1 MDPWPNFF
9 PPLLRED
16 HSMIPLV
23 ILLGVF
29 LTVLLVGVA
38 QFNRLVRSRQMA
50 QEGLSGIDVQLK
62 RRADLIPNLIEAVK
76 GYMGHERGVL
86 EKVTELRAQSLQAGS
101 LAEKGQVEGMLSR
114 ALGNLFAVAE
124 NYPDLKASQN
134 FLDLQKSLADIEEQ
148 IQLSRRYYNGAVRNL
163 NILVDSFPS
172 NIVARMFGFT
182 SMEYFEL
189 EDQADRAV
197 PKVSFP

>member
-1 MDPWPNFF
+1 
-9 PPLLRED
+9 
-16 HSMIPLV
+16 MIPLLIILAV
-23 ILLGVF
+23 VLTVFLLGV
-29 LTVLLVGVA
+29 T
-38 QFNRLVRSRQMA
+38 QYNRLVRSRQMA

-62 RRADLIPNLIEAVK
+62 RRADLIPNLLEAVK
-76 GYMGHERGVL
+76 GYMGHEAQVL
-86 EKVTELRAQSLQAGS
+86 EKVTDLRAKSLQAGS
-101 LAEKGQVEGMLSR
+101 VAEKGQVEGLLSR

-134 FLDLQKSLADIEEQ
+134 FMELQKSLADVEEQ
-148 IQLSRRYYNGAVRNL
+148 IQLSRRYYNGAARNL

-182 SMEYFEL
+182 SVEYFEL

-197 PKVSFP
+197 PRVSFG

>member
-1 MDPWPNFF
+1 
-9 PPLLRED
+9 
-16 HSMIPLV
+16 MIPLLIILAV
-23 ILLGVF
+23 ILTVFLLGV
-29 LTVLLVGVA
+29 T
-38 QFNRLVRSRQMA
+38 QYNRLVRSRQMA

-62 RRADLIPNLIEAVK
+62 RRADLIPNLLESVK
-76 GYMGHERGVL
+76 GYMGHERQVL
-86 EKVTELRAQSLQAGS
+86 EKVTELRAQSLKAGTV
-101 LAEKGQVEGMLSR
+101 AEKGQVEGLLSR

-148 IQLSRRYYNGAVRNL
+148 IQLSRRYYNGAARNL

-182 SMEYFEL
+182 SVEYFEL

-197 PKVSFP
+197 PRVSFG

>member
-1 MDPWPNFF
+1 
-9 PPLLRED
+9 
-16 HSMIPLV
+16 MIPLL
-23 ILLGVF
+23 IIFAVF
-29 LTVLLVGVA
+29 LTVFLLGVT
-38 QFNRLVRSRQMA
+38 QYNRLVRSRQMA

-62 RRADLIPNLIEAVK
+62 RRADLIPNLLETVK
-76 GYMGHERGVL
+76 GYMGHERQVL
-86 EKVTELRAQSLQAGS
+86 EKVTELRVRSLQAGS
-101 LAEKGQVEGMLSR
+101 VAEKGQVEGLLSR

-134 FLDLQKSLADIEEQ
+134 FIELQKSLADIEEQ
-148 IQLSRRYYNGAVRNL
+148 LQLSRRYYNGAARNL

-182 SMEYFEL
+182 SVEYFEL

-197 PKVSFP
+197 PRVGFP

>member
-1 MDPWPNFF
+1 MVPFLIF
-9 PPLLRED
+9 VA
-16 HSMIPLV
+16 IV
-23 ILLGVF
+23 ATVF
-29 LTVLLVGVA
+29 LVGVT
-38 QFNRLVRSRQMA
+38 QYNRLVQARQMA

-62 RRADLIPNLIEAVK
+62 RRADLIPNLLEAVK

-86 EKVTELRAQSLQAGS
+86 EKVTELRAKSLQAGT

-134 FLDLQKSLADIEEQ
+134 FIELQKALSDTEEQ

-172 NIVARMFGFT
+172 NILARMFGFAT
-182 SMEYFEL
+182 MEYFEL

>member
-1 MDPWPNFF
+1 MVPFLIF
-9 PPLLRED
+9 VA
-16 HSMIPLV
+16 IV
-23 ILLGVF
+23 ATVF
-29 LTVLLVGVA
+29 LVGVT
-38 QFNRLVRSRQMA
+38 QYNRLVQARQMA

-86 EKVTELRAQSLQAGS
+86 EKVTELRAKSLQGGT

-134 FLDLQKSLADIEEQ
+134 FIELQKALSDTEEQ

-172 NIVARMFGFT
+172 NIIARMFGFT
-182 SMEYFEL
+182 AMEYFEL

>member
-1 MDPWPNFF
+1 
-9 PPLLRED
+9 
-16 HSMIPLV
+16 MIPLLIILAV
-23 ILLGVF
+23 ILTVFLLGV
-29 LTVLLVGVA
+29 T
-38 QFNRLVRSRQMA
+38 QYNRLVRSRQMA

-62 RRADLIPNLIEAVK
+62 RRADLIPNLLESVK
-76 GYMGHERGVL
+76 GYMGHERQVL
-86 EKVTELRAQSLQAGS
+86 EKVTELRAQSLKAGTV
-101 LAEKGQVEGMLSR
+101 AEKGQVEGLLSR

-148 IQLSRRYYNGAVRNL
+148 IQLSRRYYNGAARNL

-182 SMEYFEL
+182 SVDYFEL

-197 PKVSFP
+197 PRVSFG